1 MTTVSLAD
9 IKIGLVH
16 MKLPEM
22 GSPEVFSGLV
32 PNERHTEIGSKEGPE
47 AIEPCP
53 QRKMECTLEQ
63 AAHLD
68 CVSLNMLITEYKNS
82 LLCEYC
88 LRQGHCILSF

>member
-1 MTTVSLAD
+1 MTTAD
-9 IKIGLVH
+9 IETGWVH

-22 GSPEVFSGLV
+22 GSREVFSGLV
-32 PNERHTEIGSKEGPE
+32 PERQIEIGSKEGPE

-63 AAHLD
+63 AAHLE

-82 LLCEYC
+82 LLCGYY
-88 LRQGHCILSF
+88 LGQGHCILSF